1 MPQPV
6 ASQGRKPQM
15 LVPRRAGYGVRAA
28 AVVQAPLSTV
38 ADLRK
43 SLGRSAAEPFSAAF
57 LKPAD
62 EQTVVGLAAVLQAI
76 AQHDLQQE
84 DFTGWGVIAAPRFLG
99 RSAAAEAITKFETGG
114 AWKASP
120 LFVPHRSLHA
130 VSGTISQALQSKG
143 PNFGAG
149 GGPQAVVEG
158 LLAALGLLSEDLPG
172 LWLVL
177 TRCDPEPAPDKQGIS
192 AFPVLCQALAL
203 GFQPV
208 SEHWSGLRLRLL
220 RKNTF
225 GASTVTMPAAD
236 HAELFPELLH
246 FLEQGAAGSG
256 YGRWACTLPWG
267 DSLEL
272 AADADRSPNPN
283 GHCGLSVRGERT

>member
-1 MPQPV
+1 LP
-6 ASQGRKPQM
+6 AI
-15 LVPRRAGYGVRAA
+15 
-28 AVVQAPLSTV
+28 

-43 SLGRSAAEPFSAAF
+43 TLGHRADEPFSAAF
-57 LKPAD
+57 LKPSD
-62 EQTVVGLAAVLQAI
+62 EQTVVALAAVLQAI
-76 AQHDLQQE
+76 AQHGLHNE

-149 GGPQAVVEG
+149 GGRQAVVEG
-158 LLAALGLLSEDLPG
+158 LLAALGLLSGDLPG

-177 TRCDPEPAPDKQGIS
+177 TRCEPEPAPDRQGIS
-192 AFPVLCQALAL
+192 AFPVVCQALAL

-208 SEHWSGLRLRLL
+208 AEHWPGLRLRLL
-220 RKNTF
+220 RKNNF
-225 GASTVTMPAAD
+225 GVSTTTMPAAD
-236 HAELFPELLH
+236 PAELFPELLH
-246 FLEQGAAGSG
+246 FLEQGATGPG
-256 YGRWACTLPWG
+256 YGRWSCTLPWG
-267 DSLEL
+267 DTLEL
-272 AADADRSPNPN
+272 AEDSDKNHSPK
-283 GHCGLSVRGERT
+283 GRCGLSAGGEKT